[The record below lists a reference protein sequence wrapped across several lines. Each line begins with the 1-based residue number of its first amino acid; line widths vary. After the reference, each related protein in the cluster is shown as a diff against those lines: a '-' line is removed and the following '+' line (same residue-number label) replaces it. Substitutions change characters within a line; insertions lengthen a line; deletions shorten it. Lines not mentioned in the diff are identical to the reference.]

1 MLTNSKI
8 RKGLFLFK
16 ERNDFTEK
24 LRLKDGT
31 EFDLIPMGVSETGNR
46 RNFTIY
52 SANNPENVFTES
64 NVDRIEYVS
73 ESGEVLK
80 IYLDGVKAVGINK
93 DIENG
98 TYTVA
103 ISVDALEKKL
113 KQIIDSQTYSEL
125 ALIEVYELLLGV
137 MM

>member
-1 MLTNSKI
+1 M
-8 RKGLFLFK
+8 
-16 ERNDFTEK
+16 TEK

-31 EFDLIPMGVSETGNR
+31 EFDLIPMGITDRGNR

-52 SANNPENVFTES
+52 ADADPESAFTES
-64 NVDRIEYVS
+64 NVDRIEHIS
-73 ESGEVLK
+73 ESGEVLTT
-80 IYLDGVKAVGINK
+80 YLDGVKMVAISK
-93 DIENG
+93 DMENG
-98 TYTVA
+98 TYTVE

-125 ALIEVYELLLGV
+125 ALVEVYEMLLGV